1 MIHYKPEE
9 LPELWSRIKGT
20 DASRVVALDDAVI
33 IQFYDSGG
41 TPAFLISYDNEPVD
55 EVSVEPG
62 ELVESAK
69 SMYKLYICEEPGE
82 QPVITVSADPPDQ
95 DAEESEH
102 VLSPLELDHEE
113 EINESEVNLYNAVVN
128 FLHAVL
134 DIDPVT
140 IMTDHEDVVEDFL
153 EHALKY
159 LYLKHGFD
167 IYRPMVLEMDD
178 GAEVYKDFPYS
189 LLDLSDEEKNPV
201 FMPE

>member
-9 LPELWSRIKGT
+9 LVIVGNQKCGGAAAVIELNDDFVICGNNAGCVCSLDPAPELGE
-20 DASRVVALDDAVI
+20 L
-33 IQFYDSGG
+33 
-41 TPAFLISYDNEPVD
+41 VD

-134 DIDPVT
+134 DINPAT